1 MPNHAS
7 GFPTARILIILGK
20 FPYASQPYPILRPS
34 TISYSATPNYIPIL
48 RPRTLAYSA
57 ALFPILFLISQP
69 YLPTLSPKPYPQTIS
84 PNLRRPTSSPNLRS
98 RTTGTNLASQPHRS
112 TPSPNLVAEPHRR
125 TLSPD
130 LGPRTLAATLCGLLC
145 GRGPWTPTAAPL
157 CAGASMDALS
167 IHQLRHRSVR
177 ALPWTRSLFPN

>member
-1 MPNHAS
+1 MGAIFGPESLACFPYPPSAGAS
-7 GFPTARILIILGK
+7 VTGIPGPGFPGGFHGEISGGIPRPGFRGG
-20 FPYASQPYPILRPS
+20 FPGEKQRPIL
-34 TISYSATPNYIPIL
+34 N
-48 RPRTLAYSA
+48 
-57 ALFPILFLISQP
+57 LISQP
-69 YLPTLSPKPYPQTIS
+69 YLPTLSPKPYLQTIS

-98 RTTGTNLASQPHRS
+98 RTTGTNLVSQPHHP